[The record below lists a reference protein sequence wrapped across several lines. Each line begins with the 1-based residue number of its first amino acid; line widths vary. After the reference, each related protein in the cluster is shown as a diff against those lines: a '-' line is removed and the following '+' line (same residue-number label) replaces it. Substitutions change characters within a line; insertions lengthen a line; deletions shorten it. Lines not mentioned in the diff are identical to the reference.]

1 MCCSQ
6 VFSWRRTGPILLT
19 NVSCRHCS
27 FLVQLTICWAYFSD
41 VMVWLGLRKPEWS
54 NGEQTT
60 KQWPWPFFD
69 ASLTLGSALE
79 LLLSPTH
86 WAGHCQFFF
95 FFIKSTLCCTSQSEK
110 WFAVVMQNKRKWH
123 FKTRHPLIELFHL
136 SNLLQMPNGY
146 RMVDAEFFCNFL
158 CSCYKDQLRWLLSIG
173 HCQLL
178 MAGYYTP
185 DLKGS
190 CLLCKTSWTTTALYV
205 C

>member
-1 MCCSQ
+1 MEKNWAHSVDQCQ
-6 VFSWRRTGPILLT
+6 LQALQLFSSAYNLLSILLRC
-19 NVSCRHCS
+19 N
-27 FLVQLTICWAYFSD
+27 
-41 VMVWLGLRKPEWS
+41 GLAGTQKARVVKRRADHQTMTMTFFWCKFDFGKCFGASSQSNPLSWS
-54 NGEQTT
+54 L
-60 KQWPWPFFD
+60 PV
-69 ASLTLGSALE
+69 
-79 LLLSPTH
+79 
-86 WAGHCQFFF
+86 FF

-146 RMVDAEFFCNFL
+146 RMVDTEFFCNFL

-178 MAGYYTP
+178 MAGHYTP

>member
-1 MCCSQ
+1 MQ
-6 VFSWRRTGPILLT
+6 
-19 NVSCRHCS
+19 
-27 FLVQLTICWAYFSD
+27 
-41 VMVWLGLRKPEWS
+41 VWLWDVLWS
-54 NGEQTT
+54 
-60 KQWPWPFFD
+60 FFSVQPTELVT
-69 ASLTLGSALE
+69 AS
-79 LLLSPTH
+79 
-86 WAGHCQFFF
+86 FF

-178 MAGYYTP
+178 MAGHYTP